1 VCQVRN
7 YTNVRHILM
16 NNHDLQIFD
25 TFYGISENVFSF
37 KLFCFSI
44 INPELFSYCY
54 LWSIEKVNQ

>member
-1 VCQVRN
+1 
-7 YTNVRHILM
+7 M